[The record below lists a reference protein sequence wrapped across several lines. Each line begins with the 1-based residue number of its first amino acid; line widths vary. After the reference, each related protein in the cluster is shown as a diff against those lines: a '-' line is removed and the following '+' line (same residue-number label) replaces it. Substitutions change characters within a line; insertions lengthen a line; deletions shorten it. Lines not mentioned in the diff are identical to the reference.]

1 MENSV
6 KKCVNNQIKIDVH
19 LSRIKLVKL
28 KDLMLFINKKQQ
40 KLNYKIYKGKEK
52 ENKIQKVTSKKNKT
66 YKIKKRN
73 IKK

>member
-28 KDLMLFINKKQQ
+28 KDLMLFINKK
-40 KLNYKIYKGKEK
+40 
-52 ENKIQKVTSKKNKT
+52 
-66 YKIKKRN
+66 
-73 IKK
+73 